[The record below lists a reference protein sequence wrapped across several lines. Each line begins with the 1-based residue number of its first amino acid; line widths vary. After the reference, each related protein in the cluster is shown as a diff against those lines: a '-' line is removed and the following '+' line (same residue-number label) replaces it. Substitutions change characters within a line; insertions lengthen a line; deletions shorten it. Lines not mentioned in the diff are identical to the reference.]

1 MDQRL
6 KAIVPWNEPPKQKIK
21 KEKEVINEIS
31 CNHGND
37 STDGSE

>member
-21 KEKEVINEIS
+21 KEKEVIK
-31 CNHGND
+31 
-37 STDGSE
+37 